1 MSRVGGEES
10 INSMAYSQRL
20 IHARS
25 FDIQERCVPWYNPT
39 YVHSCVPRYLQL
51 HIHPVEM
58 YIDTAKTPPCHTT
71 EPYIYITDPASSP
84 PCLSVKNKNP
94 TLETCPHPYHHA
106 YSLCTSMETAP
117 HFLVP
122 ITITKPTTRAPPCN
136 CPEKSSNWKTSH
148 PIPSHPTTGS
158 TDAAKRTSRLIFC
171 SKQ

>member
-71 EPYIYITDPASSP
+71 EPYIYHHRSRILASLP
-84 PCLSVKNKNP
+84 VCQK
-94 TLETCPHPYHHA
+94 
-106 YSLCTSMETAP
+106 
-117 HFLVP
+117 
-122 ITITKPTTRAPPCN
+122 
-136 CPEKSSNWKTSH
+136 
-148 PIPSHPTTGS
+148 
-158 TDAAKRTSRLIFC
+158 
-171 SKQ
+171 

>member
-58 YIDTAKTPPCHTT
+58 YIDTAKTPPRHTT
-71 EPYIYITDPASSP
+71 EPYIYHHRSGILASLP
-84 PCLSVKNKNP
+84 VCLSVCQFSEINSRVDRIHNNI
-94 TLETCPHPYHHA
+94 
-106 YSLCTSMETAP
+106 
-117 HFLVP
+117 FD
-122 ITITKPTTRAPPCN
+122 RN
-136 CPEKSSNWKTSH
+136 
-148 PIPSHPTTGS
+148 TG
-158 TDAAKRTSRLIFC
+158 
-171 SKQ
+171 